1 MTKSDADRLS
11 NSVKELQ
18 HLRDTGNMEQ
28 FADNYSEKYLETESV
43 PDLGSYIRTLEYA
56 RADLKE
62 IRQNIENENK
72 QHSRI
77 GGVIDDLLSIYNG
90 PVFGVVESV
99 LDTII
104 DDLHQIEWGTHSGEA
119 ERVYEIE
126 HQLAQ
131 IQTLLQSI
139 DEACHILEQR
149 GEVTIGTTDDE

>member
-11 NSVKELQ
+11 TSVKELQ
-18 HLRDTGNMEQ
+18 HLRDTGDMEQ
-28 FADNYSEKYLETESV
+28 FADNYSERYLETDRV
-43 PDLGSYIRTLEYA
+43 PDLSSHIRTLEYA

-62 IRQNIENENK
+62 IRQNIENGNK
-72 QHSRI
+72 QHSRL

-90 PVFGVVESV
+90 PVHGVVESV

-104 DDLHQIEWGTHSGEA
+104 DDLHHIEWGTYSEDV

-149 GEVTIGTTDDE
+149 GEVIINNDDE